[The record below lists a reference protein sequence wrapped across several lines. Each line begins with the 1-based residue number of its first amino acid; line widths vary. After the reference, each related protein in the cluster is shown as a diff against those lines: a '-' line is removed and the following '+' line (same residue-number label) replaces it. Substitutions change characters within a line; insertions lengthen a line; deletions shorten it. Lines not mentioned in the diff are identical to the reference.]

1 MHRSSLTALRGALG
15 VLLVGTVL
23 VQLLLPLAA
32 GELGG
37 GYRET
42 EHLVGPYAAM
52 GILTVACLQIAVGA
66 LWWMLRPRD
75 DDRTRTRTAVRGL
88 DVLTACAIAATAI
101 PALTMLHLLIVVGVG
116 GPGIVLGTV
125 ACLATGAALTLRLR
139 AARRA
144 FRTAMATSTDLA
156 AVT

>member
-1 MHRSSLTALRGALG
+1 MHRSSPTALRGALG
-15 VLLVGTVL
+15 VLW
-23 VQLLLPLAA
+23 
-32 GELGG
+32 
-37 GYRET
+37 R
-42 EHLVGPYAAM
+42 
-52 GILTVACLQIAVGA
+52 
-66 LWWMLRPRD
+66 MLRPGD

-101 PALTMLHLLIVVGVG
+101 PAMAMLHLLVVVGVG

-125 ACLATGAALTLRLR
+125 ACLATGVAVTLLLR

-144 FRTAMATSTDLA
+144 LRTAMATSTDLA